1 MRDWHE
7 IAITMVA
14 CLLLFVVVII
24 IYYYYIDEQMT
35 KKGKSI
41 QLVKLASMPEDHVRH
56 LTIYLQVSDCDV
68 VDSGT

>member
-1 MRDWHE
+1 
-7 IAITMVA
+7 MVDDGTTIIMMMII
-14 CLLLFVVVII
+14 VVVII